1 MNQNQR
7 AIFIQEDH
15 EIATKLI
22 SFYESNPYG
31 DRKYY
36 GVTSVLSKTKSEED
50 KASLQKWRD
59 SVGEEKAEEILQESL
74 RIGSSL
80 DMIIERFLSP
90 NFDDSLYRKEDG
102 YRLFNQIKP
111 VLKNIKPIGM
121 QIHLYSDKYKVQGF
135 LDCIGIYKDTLYMI
149 DFKNSRK
156 PKTQQYLQDYYL
168 QCAMYCLFLY
178 EMIKYVIKDICII
191 IAVRNGIP
199 QVERVKLK
207 DYLPIARERLAEF
220 EKVRYEKKDAK

>member
-1 MNQNQR
+1 MSQNQR
-7 AIFIQEDH
+7 AIFIQHDH
-15 EIATKLI
+15 EIALKLNEY
-22 SFYESNPYG
+22 YEMNPYG

-36 GVTSVLSKTKSEED
+36 GVTTVLSKTKSEED

-59 SVGEEKAEEILQESL
+59 SIGEEAAEAILQESL

-80 DMIIERFLSP
+80 DAIIEHYLSP
-90 NFDDSLYRKEDG
+90 DFNESAYVKELG
-102 YRLFNQIKP
+102 YRLFLQIKP

-121 QIHLYSDKYKVQGF
+121 QIHLYSDKYKVQGY

-156 PKTQQYLQDYYL
+156 EKKQEHLQDYYL
-168 QCAMYCLFLY
+168 QCAMYCIFLY
-178 EMIKYVIKDICII
+178 EMIRVPIKDICII
-191 IAVRNGIP
+191 VAVRNGVP

-207 DYLPIARERLAEF
+207 DYLQKARERLEQF
-220 EKVRYEKKDAK
+220 ELVRYKKS

>member
-1 MNQNQR
+1 MSNQR
-7 AIFIQEDH
+7 AIFVQSDH
-15 EIATKLI
+15 EIATKLNAY
-22 SFYESNPYG
+22 YEANPYG

-59 SVGEEKAEEILQESL
+59 KIGEEKAEAILQESL

-80 DMIIERFLSP
+80 DMIIEKYLSAD
-90 NFDDSLYRKEDG
+90 FDEMQYRNEDG
-102 YRLFNQIKP
+102 YRLFLQIKP
-111 VLKNIKPIGM
+111 VLKKIKPIGM

-156 PKTQQYLQDYYL
+156 EKKQDHLQDYYL
-168 QCAMYCLFLY
+168 QCAMYCMFLY
-178 EMIKYVIKDICII
+178 EMIKVPIKDICII
-191 IAVRNGIP
+191 VAVRNGVP

-207 DYLPIARERLAEF
+207 DYLQLARERLAQF
-220 EKVRYEKKDAK
+220 ELVRYKKADK